1 MSVEIKVRDWDDEEY
16 DDCGSTAVAILK
28 VGHIKIPLCMDC
40 VNELQ
45 ESIDDFCRPQ
55 YCYQCKYFKN
65 SPALALAGVLMILSD
80 TSAWSTVSRL
90 ISTGSLIHPQTAV
103 NAAAR

>member
-1 MSVEIKVRDWDDEEY
+1 MSIEIKVRDWDDEEY

-45 ESIDDFCRPQ
+45 EYINDFCRPQ
-55 YCYQCKYFKN
+55 YCYQCKYFK
-65 SPALALAGVLMILSD
+65 
-80 TSAWSTVSRL
+80 SRL
-90 ISTGSLIHPQTAV
+90 SWKYGGSCCKDEYIRDV
-103 NAAAR
+103 DIGFRNCRDCMDSCKDFIKKEN